1 MNILVAHPREA
12 KTYEKVLS
20 ALGHQV
26 ELVDDPESLVA
37 AVTSGTKYDVAAVPI
52 GKRFESTF
60 AALAESSP
68 HIYFI
73 GLVPRLT
80 QQSYQDAYKVGVDD
94 VIGFGAC
101 AAEIAGR
108 VDAPERIRRWMGN
121 DGPAVP
127 EFSISDLK
135 VWQTADV
142 CIASEIGQMLGL
154 EFEVSEGDE
163 VPVTQSAEIMLNLV
177 EEGQEAAIGV
187 GVGTDSM
194 ETLSQM
200 LFGEVVH
207 TDIFA
212 DAVREF
218 ANCAGGVV
226 KRAAIDE
233 GHTFALG
240 LPKDCQQFAAPAGA
254 KHIRLTSG
262 AVSLSVWLQYQSV
275 GRERVT
281 ASHLEEGMV
290 LTKDVKGA
298 GGVLLFPSG
307 RVLTARTIER
317 LVSIVGAGVLFE
329 VTRAA

>member
-26 ELVDDPESLVA
+26 ELVDDPESLLA
-37 AVTSGTKYDVAAVPI
+37 AVASGNKYDVAAVPI

-60 AALAESSP
+60 SALADSSP

-80 QQSYQDAYKVGVDD
+80 QQSYQEAYKAGVDD

-108 VDAPERIRRWMGN
+108 VDAPERIRRWKGSE
-121 DGPAVP
+121 GGEQA
-127 EFSISDLK
+127 FAISDLK

-142 CIASEIGQMLGL
+142 CIAAEIGQMLGL
-154 EFEVSEGDE
+154 EFTVCEGDDAA
-163 VPVTQSAEIMLNLV
+163 VSQSAEIILNLV

-194 ETLSQM
+194 EAISQM

-233 GHTFALG
+233 GHTFSLG
-240 LPKDCQQFAAPAGA
+240 LPKDCQQFAVPAGA
-254 KHIRLTSG
+254 KHVRLTSG
-262 AVSLSVWLQYQSV
+262 EISLSVWLQYQTV
-275 GRERVT
+275 GKERVT
-281 ASHLEEGMV
+281 AAHLEEGMV
-290 LTKDVKGA
+290 LAKDVNGA
-298 GGVLLFPSG
+298 GGVLLFPAG
-307 RVLTARTIER
+307 RVLTHRTIER
-317 LVSIVGAGVLFE
+317 LVSIVGSGALFE